1 MVRPN
6 KYEKG
11 RAHIIVLNFDKSST
25 VSVDLSNSGLTGGQ
39 NYEIRD
45 AQNFYGSPVVTG
57 TYNGGSITLPMT
69 QTSTAQMI
77 NYSTPPHTSSEFG
90 VFVVLPTSG
99 STSSA
104 PAAGPG
110 AATRANAER
119 GDLRVAIERHIERR
133 ADAAAYCVG
142 LGH

>member
-11 RAHIIVLNFDKSST
+11 RAHIIVLNFDKGST
-25 VSVDLSNSGLTGGQ
+25 VSVDLSNSGLSGGQ
-39 NYEIRD
+39 SYEIRD
-45 AQNFYGSPVVTG
+45 AQNFYGAPVVTG

-69 QTSTAQMI
+69 QTAAAQMI
-77 NYSTPPHTSSEFG
+77 NYTTPPHTSSEFG

-104 PAAGPG
+104 PAPDTPAN
-110 AATRANAER
+110 ANAER
-119 GDLRVAIERHIERR
+119 GDLRVAVERYIERR
-133 ADAAAYCVG
+133 ADAAACGVG